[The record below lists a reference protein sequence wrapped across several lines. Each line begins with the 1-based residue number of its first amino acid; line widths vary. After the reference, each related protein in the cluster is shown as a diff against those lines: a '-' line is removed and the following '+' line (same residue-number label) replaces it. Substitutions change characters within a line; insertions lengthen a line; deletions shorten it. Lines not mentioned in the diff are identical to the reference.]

1 MIRVYE
7 TDQGKTVSA
16 ESREA
21 AEALAAQYN
30 MGRIISAHQPVR
42 GPQRMAEVFA
52 CWNSWAEREEFR
64 GTLMDCAAAVYED
77 PNLTV
82 LAVGDHGLRKLRPV
96 ERRALRRLLQSA
108 G

>member
-1 MIRVYE
+1 MMTYE

-42 GPQRMAEVFA
+42 RPQRMAE
-52 CWNSWAEREEFR
+52 EFR
-64 GTLMDCAAAVYED
+64 GSLMDCAAAVYED
-77 PNLTV
+77 PNPTV
-82 LAVGDHGLRKLRPV
+82 LAVCDRGLRL
-96 ERRALRRLLQSA
+96 ARRLLQSA